1 MYAAKFSAFQ
11 VALRV
16 HLVFY
21 VFTASILLNKHL
33 NNPWKNV
40 SGNFYAT
47 NSKPLFMMCVSY
59 LFFPCFKFDVLAKLC
74 NLYNIHELIHIIWKF
89 NGSHWLIL
97 CVYLHVYGHIYGMIH
112 MGRQEELFLPLYH
125 LGFWC
130 LTQISRIASK
140 HPYLLYYL
148 KKKNKKQIK
157 NPPYMLLSMEMDF
170 VPITTLKISIF
181 LVCEFFLMCPFLSQ
195 DITNR

>member
-1 MYAAKFSAFQ
+1 MFSQQ
-11 VALRV
+11 VFCWISTWTT
-16 HLVFY
+16 HE
-21 VFTASILLNKHL
+21 
-33 NNPWKNV
+33 KNV

-89 NGSHWLIL
+89 NGLHWLIL
-97 CVYLHVYGHIYGMIH
+97 CVYLHVYGHIHGMIH

-130 LTQISRIASK
+130 LTQISRTASK
-140 HPYLLYYL
+140 HPYLLNYL
-148 KKKNKKQIK
+148 KKK
-157 NPPYMLLSMEMDF
+157 
-170 VPITTLKISIF
+170 TLHICYF
-181 LVCEFFLMCPFLSQ
+181 LWKWTLYL
-195 DITNR
+195 